1 MFKSFYLF
9 LLNKLTDLGEL
20 EQTSLY
26 TDWAYI
32 NIRKGNEV
40 YNISIRFDKVEEDE
54 TKDKTKENNDE

>member
-40 YNISIRFDKVEEDE
+40 YNVSIRFDKVEEE
-54 TKDKTKENNDE
+54 KTKENNDE

>member
-1 MFKSFYLF
+1 MFKELYLA
-9 LLNKLTDLGEL
+9 LLSDLSKIGEL

-54 TKDKTKENNDE
+54 NE

>member
-9 LLNKLTDLGEL
+9 LLNKLNDLGEL

-40 YNISIRFDKVEEDE
+40 YNVTIRFDKVEEE
-54 TKDKTKENNDE
+54 KTKENNDE